1 MNLEQHK
8 IVHFNMFLQG
18 SHCKVA
24 CSIDDSINLVTG
36 DSIERTSIDE
46 IVTEDDGQ
54 MLLPKTLTI
63 DELRAINR
71 RARKTTFI

>member
-8 IVHFNMFLQG
+8 IVHFNMLLQG
-18 SHCKVA
+18 SHCQVA
-24 CSIDDSINLVTG
+24 CSIDDSLNLVTG